1 MKIDFKEI
9 SLAWYNKIRHTPELK
24 VLADKRFD
32 ICLQCPSKQE
42 ILNIKGTEWALKCGE
57 CGCPLKGKVYSPNTY
72 IHPNGSCPLGKWKD
86 IETEYLIRNGK
97 LNNLKGN
104 KTII

>member
-1 MKIDFKEI
+1 MKLDFKEI
-9 SLAWYNKIRHTPELK
+9 AEAWYRKFNPSKEEK
-24 VLADKRFD
+24 ELADKRFE
-32 ICLQCPSKQE
+32 ICLACPSKVE
-42 ILNIKGTEWALKCGE
+42 IFKDKEWSLKCGE
-57 CGCPLKGKVYSPNTY
+57 CGCPLGAKTYTPKTYLDKG
-72 IHPNGSCPLGKWKD
+72 GSCPLGKWKD

>member
-9 SLAWYNKIRHTPELK
+9 SRAWYNKIRHSAELK
-24 VLADKRFD
+24 DLADKRFD

-57 CGCPLKGKVYSPNTY
+57 CGCPLKGKVYSPNTH
-72 IHPNGSCPLGKWKD
+72 IHPNGSCPLGKWKEVED
-86 IETEYLIRNGK
+86 EYLK
-97 LNNLKGN
+97 FVKTT